1 LEILLRKNRLLLST
15 VLSVLLFTSLA
26 LPVESAA
33 SSWAQKYGGV
43 NHDASYSL
51 VQTDDGGY
59 ALAGSTDSAVGA
71 GEKDFWLVKTDADG
85 NQLWS
90 RTYGGAGNE
99 EAQSLVQTSDGG
111 YALAGSTGERI
122 LLVKTDASGNMEWNQ
137 TYSGTAYSLVQ
148 TGDGGYALA
157 GYIHLPE
164 HNTFWLV
171 KTDADGNMQ
180 WSNTYGLG
188 NTDYRAYSMI
198 QTDDGG
204 YALAGTGYRGV
215 LGGPGI
221 WLVKTD
227 ASGNMQWN
235 NYEGEGIAEMGEGIA
250 YSLVQ
255 TGDGGYALAGY
266 VIFGYTDFWLVKTDA
281 DGNMQW
287 DNTYDGGGDSEHAYS
302 LVQTSDGGYALA
314 GSTDSAVG
322 AGEKDFWLVKTDSSG
337 NQLWSRTYGGAGN
350 EEAQSLVQTSD
361 GGYALAGST
370 DSFGAGDYDFW
381 LVKTDE
387 NGINPFVSSS
397 ESSLELI
404 VIVVIAIVIIFFGL
418 ALLFYIIKRKRKPK
432 IVFSS

>member
-1 LEILLRKNRLLLST
+1 MRKNRLLLST

-111 YALAGSTGERI
+111 YALAGST
-122 LLVKTDASGNMEWNQ
+122 
-137 TYSGTAYSLVQ
+137 
-148 TGDGGYALA
+148 
-157 GYIHLPE
+157 
-164 HNTFWLV
+164 
-171 KTDADGNMQ
+171 
-180 WSNTYGLG
+180 
-188 NTDYRAYSMI
+188 
-198 QTDDGG
+198 
-204 YALAGTGYRGV
+204 
-215 LGGPGI
+215 
-221 WLVKTD
+221 
-227 ASGNMQWN
+227 
-235 NYEGEGIAEMGEGIA
+235 
-250 YSLVQ
+250 
-255 TGDGGYALAGY
+255 
-266 VIFGYTDFWLVKTDA
+266 
-281 DGNMQW
+281 
-287 DNTYDGGGDSEHAYS
+287 
-302 LVQTSDGGYALA
+302 
-314 GSTDSAVG
+314 
-322 AGEKDFWLVKTDSSG
+322 
-337 NQLWSRTYGGAGN
+337 
-350 EEAQSLVQTSD
+350 
-361 GGYALAGST
+361 

-404 VIVVIAIVIIFFGL
+404 VIVVIAIVIIVFGL